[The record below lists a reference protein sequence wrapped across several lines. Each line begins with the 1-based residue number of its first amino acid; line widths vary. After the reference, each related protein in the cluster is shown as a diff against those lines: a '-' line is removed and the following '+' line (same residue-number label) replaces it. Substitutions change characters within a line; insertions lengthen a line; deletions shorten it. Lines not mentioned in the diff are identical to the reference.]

1 MTAKQRHI
9 WQAVVI
15 LLGFY
20 PAYVWVLVGELGRD
34 SHLILTENLFLVG
47 IAAFLGLLV
56 SGVILL
62 FRYRTFW
69 GLIALVFALWT
80 FFDLGFWSIR

>member
-20 PAYVWVLVGELGRD
+20 PAFVFVLVYGLGRD
-34 SHLILTENLFLVG
+34 SRLILTGNLFLVG
-47 IAAFLGLLV
+47 LASFLGLLV
-56 SGVILL
+56 SSFFLL
-62 FRYRTFW
+62 FRHKTWW
-69 GLIALVFALWT
+69 GLIALTFAFWA
-80 FFDLGFWSIR
+80 FFDLLFWTH